1 MVSYHLSRFDGH
13 KYHGSVDMM
22 ILVCY
27 KILEDTSSKSH
38 VTMSRSS
45 SYLVTILPTLVA
57 IGTVVVNI

>member
-1 MVSYHLSRFDGH
+1 MVSFHLSKFDGH
-13 KYHGSVDMM
+13 KFYGSVDMM

-27 KILEDTSSKSH
+27 KILEDTSSKSY
-38 VTMSRSS
+38 VTMTRSS